1 MSSQINE
8 IHRAPT
14 SEELKEFEF
23 IQVLNEGN
31 KLKMVL
37 SLKN

>member
-1 MSSQINE
+1 MSSQINDDTK
-8 IHRAPT
+8 IQRVPT

-31 KLKMVL
+31 
-37 SLKN
+37 N